1 MKIRSSDV
9 EHVAELARLRFDEE
23 ELERFTKQMNDILT
37 FMEKL
42 NELDTLHVPPTTHAM
57 DLSNVFRQ
65 DRTRESL
72 PQEDALANAPRS
84 AQGSFQV
91 PRVIE

>member
-1 MKIRSSDV
+1 MKIQRSDV
-9 EHVAELARLRFDEE
+9 QHVAELARLRFDEE
-23 ELERFTKQMNDILT
+23 ELERFTKQLNDILT

-42 NELDTLHVPPTTHAM
+42 NELDTFHVPPTTHAM
-57 DLSNVFRQ
+57 ELSNVFRQ
-65 DRTRESL
+65 DRIRESL
-72 PQEDALANAPRS
+72 LQEQALANAPRS